1 MAPKSTLE
9 TAQMALLSHQ
19 FEEAKSL
26 FSKLIE
32 KNPNDAGLYSW
43 RAQALIQL
51 NLHGDATA
59 DIEKALSLEKDTD
72 KRADMEEFLKQMQ
85 AEAAYM
91 GDKPLEP
98 YTTPLYKAASSGD
111 FIQVKAL
118 VAKGADKEKGQN
130 ARNSN
135 CSPLSVAAEKGH
147 LEIVHYLLDQGADIE
162 SKVDT
167 NLWDGPRYWT
177 PLLQA
182 AHKKHRTVVE
192 LLVSKGADLQFVD
205 NVGWGAVRAA
215 LVDPGDK
222 NWEAAEDLARWLINQ
237 GAPVTP
243 HAQNVLAK
251 IEGYRK
257 K

>member
-1 MAPKSTLE
+1 MTKKSNLE
-9 TAQMALLSHQ
+9 SAQMALLSHQ
-19 FEEAKSL
+19 FEEARSM

-32 KNPNDAGLYSW
+32 KHPNDAGLYSW

-51 NLHGDATA
+51 NRPIEATA
-59 DIEKALSLEKDTD
+59 DVEKALILEKDD
-72 KRADMEEFLKQMQ
+72 NKRTEMKEFLQELQ

-91 GDKPLEP
+91 GDQPLKP
-98 YTTPLYKAASSGD
+98 YTTPLYEAAANGG

-118 VAKGADKEKGQN
+118 VAKGADIEKGQN

-135 CSPLSVAAEKGH
+135 CSPLAIAAEKGH
-147 LEIVHYLLDQGADIE
+147 LEIVQYLLDKGADIE

-182 AHKKHRTVVE
+182 AHKKQRAVVE
-192 LLVSKGADLQFVD
+192 LLVSKGADVQYVD

-215 LVDPGDK
+215 LVDPGTK
-222 NWEAAEDLARWLINQ
+222 GWEEAEDLARWLINQ

-243 HAQNVLAK
+243 HAQHMLAK